1 MDIEVNKA
9 QRIAYLRGI
18 DYAQFKEAVLDQ
30 MNSLILQKVNLVDDM
45 DVILNGYL
53 SVCKKYP
60 IKAKKKK

>member
-18 DYAQFKEAVLDQ
+18 DDAQFKEAVLDQ
-30 MNSLILQKVNLVDDM
+30 MNSLRLQKVNLVDDM
-45 DVILNGYL
+45 DVILNEYL
-53 SVCKKYP
+53 SVCKKFP

>member
-18 DYAQFKEAVLDQ
+18 DDAEFKEAVLDQ
-30 MNSLILQKVNLVDDM
+30 MNSLRLQKVNLVDDM

-53 SVCKKYP
+53 SVCKKFP
-60 IKAKKKK
+60 IKPKKKK

>member
-18 DYAQFKEAVLDQ
+18 DDAQFKEAVLDQ
-30 MNSLILQKVNLVDDM
+30 MNSLRLQKVNLVDDM
-45 DVILNGYL
+45 DVILNEYL

-60 IKAKKKK
+60 IKVKKKK

>member
-18 DYAQFKEAVLDQ
+18 DDAQFKEAVLDQ
-30 MNSLILQKVNLVDDM
+30 MNSLRLQKVNLVDDM

-53 SVCKKYP
+53 SVCKKFP

>member
-18 DYAQFKEAVLDQ
+18 DDAQFKEAVLDQ
-30 MNSLILQKVNLVDDM
+30 MNSLRLQKVNLVDDM
-45 DVILNGYL
+45 DVILNGYD
-53 SVCKKYP
+53 SVCKKFP